1 MTLGS
6 SRRIFTY
13 HSSFSTRNSW
23 SDFQWSP
30 SCSFSNLLKQEISGD
45 HKKKRICTIRHPSK
59 ATGPIGLPNLICRRQ
74 ALLSLLEDSHYEVQ
88 RVWPRKGPSDSTVPA
103 LCYPKWYPTGLMR
116 VKQYQ
121 KPPIENGLYHPF
133 MVKLG
138 WFMVYCVTL
147 SSDVSKKKSRHSND
161 FEKCPRKSEQ
171 TSINKE

>member
-1 MTLGS
+1 
-6 SRRIFTY
+6 
-13 HSSFSTRNSW
+13 
-23 SDFQWSP
+23 
-30 SCSFSNLLKQEISGD
+30 
-45 HKKKRICTIRHPSK
+45 
-59 ATGPIGLPNLICRRQ
+59 
-74 ALLSLLEDSHYEVQ
+74 
-88 RVWPRKGPSDSTVPA
+88 
-103 LCYPKWYPTGLMR
+103 MR

-121 KPPIENGLYHPF
+121 KPAIENGLYHPF